1 MSIWYY
7 MYSYISEDVDSATLE
22 KILNM
27 YYLDFKLFDY
37 DIQIFINI
45 LDSKRASEKNSG
57 KDSPWAGKEQL
68 EHSILD
74 FKLFHNQHRYTYTKM
89 DP

>member
-1 MSIWYY
+1 
-7 MYSYISEDVDSATLE
+7 MYSYISEDVDPATLE

-45 LDSKRASEKNSG
+45 LNSKRASEKKSG
-57 KDSPWAGKEQL
+57 KDSP
-68 EHSILD
+68 
-74 FKLFHNQHRYTYTKM
+74 
-89 DP
+89 